1 MEVSLLD
8 VAFSAL
14 GVLMDPERL
23 FYLGFGTLIGLALGI
38 MPGVGGVAGLA
49 LLLPFTFNLDA
60 YSAFAFMLGLG
71 AVTSTSDPIPAVLCG
86 VPGTSA
92 SQATVLDGHSMAK
105 NGEAGRALSAAY
117 AASLIGGL
125 WGAFL
130 LGLTIPVLRPILMAI
145 NSPELLAFSIFG
157 ISMVSALSGSMPL
170 RGLTMAGLGI
180 LLSMVGGDPTTGQD
194 RWTLDTLYLLDDLPL
209 LPVALGLFALPEIC
223 DVAARRTAISETSK
237 HNLKDGMV
245 AGLKDVLENWWLVAK
260 CGSLGAMIGAIPGL
274 GSAVVDWIA
283 YGYAAKTCKG
293 AEKTFGKGDVRG
305 VIAPESANNAKEGGS
320 LVPTIAFGV
329 PGSASM
335 ALLLG
340 GFMIHGLEPGKS
352 MVTTNLEVTYAMVW
366 SIALANILG
375 AGLCFAF
382 SGQFAKIATL
392 RYTLVIPGVIC
403 IMMVGAYQASADWGD
418 LATLLIFGS
427 VGWVMKHLRWPRPPL
442 ILGFVLGGIIED
454 YMRISYQL
462 YEWSWM
468 LKPICFVMLSLAAIS
483 LFQPLFKKIFVKKD
497 GAQLLKFS
505 PAVFKNVD
513 FFPIA
518 VITLLLWTLWQTFS
532 WDFESQGAPQ
542 VIVLVTLACVVTTFV
557 LTIFNRPVN
566 QTVNDEDGV
575 LDLAVD
581 LGKIGRAAY
590 NIRVLEFFGWLVG
603 FIAVWAFG
611 GILLSAIAFVIG
623 YMRFRGRESWKATL
637 IYMMAI
643 TGLIY
648 FVFDQGF
655 HITWPVTVLG
665 TYFPILHDVIP
676 TM

>member
-71 AVTSTSDPIPAVLCG
+71 AVTSTSDTIPAVLFG

-130 LGLTIPVLRPILMAI
+130 LGITIPVLRPILMAI

-194 RWTLDTLYLLDDLPL
+194 RWTLDTLYLLDNLPL

-245 AGLKDVLENWWLVAK
+245 AGVKDVLDNWWLVAK

-340 GFMIHGLEPGKS
+340 GFMIHGLEPGKA

-483 LFQPLFKKIFVKKD
+483 LFQPLFKKVFVRKD

-518 VITLLLWTLWQTFS
+518 VITLLLWTLCRHF
-532 WDFESQGAPQ
+532 
-542 VIVLVTLACVVTTFV
+542 L
-557 LTIFNRPVN
+557 
-566 QTVNDEDGV
+566 
-575 LDLAVD
+575 
-581 LGKIGRAAY
+581 
-590 NIRVLEFFGWLVG
+590 
-603 FIAVWAFG
+603 
-611 GILLSAIAFVIG
+611 GILNPKERRRSLF
-623 YMRFRGRESWKATL
+623 
-637 IYMMAI
+637 
-643 TGLIY
+643 
-648 FVFDQGF
+648 
-655 HITWPVTVLG
+655 
-665 TYFPILHDVIP
+665 
-676 TM
+676 

>member
-1 MEVSLLD
+1 MDASLLD
-8 VAFSAL
+8 VALAAL
-14 GVLMDPERL
+14 SVLLEPERL
-23 FYLGFGTLIGLALGI
+23 FYLGMGTLIGLALGI

-71 AVTSTSDPIPAVLCG
+71 AVTSTSDTIPAVLFG

-130 LGLTIPVLRPILMAI
+130 LGLTIPVLRPILMNI

-157 ISMVSALSGSMPL
+157 LSMVSALSGSMPL
-170 RGLTMAGLGI
+170 RGLSMAGFGI
-180 LLSMVGGDPTTGQD
+180 LLSMVGGDPQTGQE
-194 RWTLDTLYLLDDLPL
+194 RWTFDTLYLVDDLPL

-223 DVAARRTAISETSK
+223 DVAARRTAISDSSK
-237 HNLKDGMV
+237 YELKEGMLV
-245 AGLKDVLENWWLVAK
+245 GLRDVFQNWWLVAK

-274 GSAVVDWIA
+274 GSAVVDWFA
-283 YGYAAKTCKG
+283 YGYAAKSIKD
-293 AEKTFGKGDVRG
+293 ADKTFGKGDVRG

-340 GFMIHGLEPGKS
+340 GFMIHGLVPGKS
-352 MVTTNLEVTYAMVW
+352 MVTDNLDVTYTMVW

-392 RYTLVIPGVIC
+392 RYTLVIPAIIS

-418 LATLLIFGS
+418 LFTLLIFGV
-427 VGWVMKHLRWPRPPL
+427 VGWTMKHLKWPRPPL
-442 ILGFVLGGIIED
+442 ILGFVLGGIVED
-454 YMRISYQL
+454 YMRISYQI
-462 YEWSWM
+462 YEWAWI
-468 LKPICFVMLSLAAIS
+468 LKPVCAVMLTLAAFS
-483 LFQPLFKKIFVKKD
+483 LIQPLFTRIFIKKEKVEVF
-497 GAQLLKFS
+497 AFSEPQLRLI
-505 PAVFKNVD
+505 D
-513 FFPIA
+513 LFPIS
-518 VITLLLWTLWQTFS
+518 LLALLGWALVSSFG
-532 WDFESQGAPQ
+532 WDEDSQGAPQ
-542 VIVLVTLACVVTTFV
+542 VIVLITLAITVIT
-557 LTIFNRPVN
+557 LTNAIFRRGLAGYS
-566 QTVNDEDGV
+566 EGSA
-575 LDLAVD
+575 LDLSSD
-581 LGKIGRAAY
+581 LGGLSRGSY
-590 NIRVLEFFGWLVG
+590 NLRVLEFFAWLCG
-603 FIAVWAFG
+603 FMFVWWVG
-611 GILLSAIAFVIG
+611 GILLASTLFVIG
-623 YMRFRGRESWKATL
+623 YMRIRGSESVVMTAAYIL
-637 IYMMAI
+637 VI
-643 TGLIY
+643 GCLIY

-655 HITWPVTVLG
+655 HIAWPESLVRSL
-665 TYFPILHDVIP
+665 FPELRGVIP
-676 TM
+676 TI

>member
-71 AVTSTSDPIPAVLCG
+71 AVTSTSDTIPAVLFG

-483 LFQPLFKKIFVKKD
+483 LFQPLFKKIFFKKD

>member
-71 AVTSTSDPIPAVLCG
+71 AVTSTSDTIPAVLFG

-590 NIRVLEFFGWLVG
+590 NIRVL
-603 FIAVWAFG
+603 
-611 GILLSAIAFVIG
+611 
-623 YMRFRGRESWKATL
+623 
-637 IYMMAI
+637 
-643 TGLIY
+643 
-648 FVFDQGF
+648 
-655 HITWPVTVLG
+655 VLG

>member
-1 MEVSLLD
+1 MDASLLD
-8 VAFSAL
+8 VAITAL
-14 GVLMDPERL
+14 SVLLEPERL
-23 FYLGFGTLIGLALGI
+23 FYLGMGTIIGLALGI

-71 AVTSTSDPIPAVLCG
+71 AVTSTSDTIPAVLFG

-130 LGLTIPVLRPILMAI
+130 LGLTIPVLRPILLHI

-157 ISMVSALSGSMPL
+157 LSMVSALSGSMPL
-170 RGLTMAGLGI
+170 RGLSMAGFGI
-180 LLSMVGGDPTTGQD
+180 LLSMVGGDPQTGQE
-194 RWTLDTLYLLDDLPL
+194 RWTFDTLYLVDDLPL

-223 DVAARRTAISETSK
+223 DVAARRTAISDTSK
-237 HNLKDGMV
+237 YELKEGMLV
-245 AGLKDVLENWWLVAK
+245 GLRDVLKNWWLVAK

-274 GSAVVDWIA
+274 GSAVVDWFA
-283 YGYAAKTCKG
+283 YGYAAKSVKD
-293 AEKTFGKGDVRG
+293 ADKTFGKGDVRG

-340 GFMIHGLEPGKS
+340 GFMIHGLVPGKS
-352 MVTTNLEVTYAMVW
+352 MVTDNLDVTYTMVW

-392 RYTLVIPGVIC
+392 RYTLVIPAIIS

-418 LATLLIFGS
+418 LFTLLIFGV
-427 VGWVMKHLRWPRPPL
+427 VGWTMKHLKWPRPPL
-442 ILGFVLGGIIED
+442 ILGFVLGGIVED
-454 YMRISYQL
+454 YMRISYQI
-462 YEWSWM
+462 YEWAWV
-468 LKPICFVMLSLAAIS
+468 LKPVCAVMLTLAALS
-483 LFQPLFKKIFVKKD
+483 LLQPLFTRIFIKKEKVDIFAFSSPQFRLTDLFPV
-497 GAQLLKFS
+497 GLLG
-505 PAVFKNVD
+505 
-513 FFPIA
+513 
-518 VITLLLWTLWQTFS
+518 LLIWALVSSFG
-532 WDFESQGAPQ
+532 WDEESQGAPQ
-542 VIVLVTLACVVTTFV
+542 VIILITLVIISITLSNAILRRGNAGYF
-557 LTIFNRPVN
+557 
-566 QTVNDEDGV
+566 EGSA
-575 LDLAVD
+575 LDLSSD
-581 LGKIGRAAY
+581 LGSLTRTSY
-590 NIRVLEFFGWLVG
+590 NFRVLEFFLWLCG
-603 FIAVWAFG
+603 FLFAWWVG
-611 GILLSAIAFVIG
+611 GILVASALFVIG
-623 YMRFRGRESWKATL
+623 YMRVRGDESLRMTTAYVVV
-637 IYMMAI
+637 I
-643 TGLIY
+643 GCLIY

-655 HITWPVTVLG
+655 HIAWPESLVRTM
-665 TYFPILHDVIP
+665 FPELRGIIP
-676 TM
+676 TI

>member
-1 MEVSLLD
+1 MDASLLD
-8 VAFSAL
+8 VAITAL
-14 GVLMDPERL
+14 SVLLEPERL
-23 FYLGFGTLIGLALGI
+23 FYLGMGTIIGLALGI

-71 AVTSTSDPIPAVLCG
+71 AVTSTSDTIPAVLFG

-130 LGLTIPVLRPILMAI
+130 LGLTIPVLRPILMNI

-157 ISMVSALSGSMPL
+157 LSMVSALSGSMPL
-170 RGLTMAGLGI
+170 RGLSMAGFGI
-180 LLSMVGGDPTTGQD
+180 LLSMVGGDPQTGQE
-194 RWTLDTLYLLDDLPL
+194 RWTFDTLYLVDDLPL

-223 DVAARRTAISETSK
+223 DVAARRTAISDTSK
-237 HNLKDGMV
+237 YELKEGMLV
-245 AGLKDVLENWWLVAK
+245 GLRDVFKNWWLVAK

-274 GSAVVDWIA
+274 GSAVVDWFA
-283 YGYAAKTCKG
+283 YGYAAKSIKD
-293 AEKTFGKGDVRG
+293 ADKTFGKGDVRG

-340 GFMIHGLEPGKS
+340 GFMIHGLVPGKS
-352 MVTTNLEVTYAMVW
+352 MVTDNLDVTYTMVW

-392 RYTLVIPGVIC
+392 RYTLVIPAIIS

-418 LATLLIFGS
+418 LFTLLIFGV
-427 VGWVMKHLRWPRPPL
+427 VGWMMKHLKWPRPPL
-442 ILGFVLGGIIED
+442 ILGFVLGGIVED
-454 YMRISYQL
+454 YMRISYQI
-462 YEWSWM
+462 YEWAWV
-468 LKPICFVMLSLAAIS
+468 LKPVCTVMLVLAALS
-483 LFQPLFKKIFVKKD
+483 LLQPLFTRVFIKKEKVDIF
-497 GAQLLKFS
+497 AFS
-505 PAVFKNVD
+505 KPQFRLTD
-513 FFPIA
+513 LFPIG
-518 VITLLLWTLWQTFS
+518 LLGLLVWSLVSSFG
-532 WDFESQGAPQ
+532 WDEDSQGAPQ
-542 VIVLVTLACVVTTFV
+542 VIVLITLIITLITLSNA
-557 LTIFNRPVN
+557 IFRRGNA
-566 QTVNDEDGV
+566 DYSEGSA
-575 LDLAVD
+575 LDLSSD
-581 LGKIGRAAY
+581 LGSLTRTSY
-590 NIRVLEFFGWLVG
+590 NIRVFEFFLWLCG
-603 FIAVWAFG
+603 FLFAWWVG
-611 GILLSAIAFVIG
+611 GILLASTLFVVG
-623 YMRFRGRESWKATL
+623 YMRVRGNESLRMTTAYVVV
-637 IYMMAI
+637 I
-643 TGLIY
+643 GCLIY

-655 HITWPVTVLG
+655 HIAWPESLIRTI
-665 TYFPILHDVIP
+665 FPELRGIIP
-676 TM
+676 TI

>member
-71 AVTSTSDPIPAVLCG
+71 AVTSTSDTIPAVLFG

-340 GFMIHGLEPGKS
+340 GFMIHGLEPGKA
-352 MVTTNLEVTYAMVW
+352 MVTTHLEVTYAMVW

-483 LFQPLFKKIFVKKD
+483 LFSATVQEGFRQKRRCPIVEIFA
-497 GAQLLKFS
+497 GCL
-505 PAVFKNVD
+505 
-513 FFPIA
+513 
-518 VITLLLWTLWQTFS
+518 
-532 WDFESQGAPQ
+532 
-542 VIVLVTLACVVTTFV
+542 
-557 LTIFNRPVN
+557 
-566 QTVNDEDGV
+566 
-575 LDLAVD
+575 
-581 LGKIGRAAY
+581 
-590 NIRVLEFFGWLVG
+590 
-603 FIAVWAFG
+603 
-611 GILLSAIAFVIG
+611 
-623 YMRFRGRESWKATL
+623 
-637 IYMMAI
+637 
-643 TGLIY
+643 
-648 FVFDQGF
+648 
-655 HITWPVTVLG
+655 
-665 TYFPILHDVIP
+665 
-676 TM
+676 